1 MRVRMYL
8 DKALPAPGWWSSVGH
23 ERKQSPRAGQ
33 RQKAKG
39 VRPGLPDVMI
49 WYDGQFIAIELKTV
63 TGRLSD
69 TQIAFA
75 DAMRRNRF
83 SHCVARSVA
92 EVHSILVA
100 RCVPVERSMHVLAL
114 VYDAELAKVQPAP
127 RGASKSR
134 AVAVKPSQRALKG
147 LARARKAGVF
157 A

>member
-49 WYDGQFIAIELKTV
+49 WYDGQFIAIELKTA
-63 TGRLSD
+63 TGRLTD

-92 EVHSILVA
+92 DVHSILSA

-114 VYDAELAKVQPAP
+114 AYDAELAKELPPP
-127 RGASKSR
+127 RAGKPR
-134 AVAVKPSQRALKG
+134 AVAAAKPTQRALKG